1 MPRITKDCFG
11 TVIASLRKMKECIR
25 CELLSECRAIN
36 WQDTGGESP
45 AVVLRHPAGPG
56 EGSGEPAGSPGS
68 AAGPGSG

>member
-36 WQDTGGESP
+36 WHGAEAGSQAVVMRRPASPGGEGGES
-45 AVVLRHPAGPG
+45 AGDRGASGPG
-56 EGSGEPAGSPGS
+56 RG
-68 AAGPGSG
+68 